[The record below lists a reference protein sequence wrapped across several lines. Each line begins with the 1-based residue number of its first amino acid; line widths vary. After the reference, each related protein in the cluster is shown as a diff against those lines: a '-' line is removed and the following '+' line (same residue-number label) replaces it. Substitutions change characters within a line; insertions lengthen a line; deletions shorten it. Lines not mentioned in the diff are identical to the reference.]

1 MEESEFITT
10 IYKQGKAPKLLKIF
24 DKLEAH
30 SADGLRL
37 KRFSLIRFAERLER
51 NPKKSE
57 AITLIE
63 KIDLHS
69 VLLQDNTDHRKQQLR
84 CVLYCTFYY
93 NTCALL

>member
-1 MEESEFITT
+1 MDESEFITA
-10 IYKQGKAPKLLKIF
+10 IYKQGKAPKLLKIL
-24 DKLEAH
+24 DEVQIH

-37 KRFSLIRFAERLER
+37 KRFSLKRFAERLEK

-69 VLLQDNTDHRKQQLR
+69 VLLQDDEK
-84 CVLYCTFYY
+84 
-93 NTCALL
+93 

>member
-10 IYKQGKAPKLLKIF
+10 IYKQGKTPKLLKIL
-24 DKLEAH
+24 DKVEAH
-30 SADGLRL
+30 NADGLRL
-37 KRFSLIRFAERLER
+37 KRFSLKRFAARLEK

-69 VLLQDNTDHRKQQLR
+69 ILLQDDTE
-84 CVLYCTFYY
+84 
-93 NTCALL
+93 

>member
-10 IYKQGKAPKLLKIF
+10 IYKQRKAPKLLKIF

-30 SADGLRL
+30 NADTLRL
-37 KRFSLIRFAERLER
+37 SRFSLKRFAERLEK
-51 NPKKSE
+51 NPKNNSE

-69 VLLQDNTDHRKQQLR
+69 VLLQDNTE
-84 CVLYCTFYY
+84 
-93 NTCALL
+93 

>member
-30 SADGLRL
+30 NADTLRL
-37 KRFSLIRFAERLER
+37 SRFSLKRFAERLEK
-51 NPKKSE
+51 NPKNNSE

-69 VLLQDNTDHRKQQLR
+69 VLLQDHINLTRNPVNLSTIHLTQS
-84 CVLYCTFYY
+84 
-93 NTCALL
+93 N

>member
-1 MEESEFITT
+1 MDESKFITA
-10 IYKQGKAPKLLKIF
+10 IYKQGKAPKMLKIL
-24 DKLEAH
+24 DKVEAH

-69 VLLQDNTDHRKQQLR
+69 VLMQDDEK
-84 CVLYCTFYY
+84 
-93 NTCALL
+93 

>member
-1 MEESEFITT
+1 MDESKFITV
-10 IYKQGKAPKLLKIF
+10 IYKQGKAPKMLKIL
-24 DKLEAH
+24 DKVEAH

-37 KRFSLIRFAERLER
+37 KRFSLKRFAERLER

-69 VLLQDNTDHRKQQLR
+69 VLLQENTE
-84 CVLYCTFYY
+84 
-93 NTCALL
+93 

>member
-1 MEESEFITT
+1 MDESEFITA
-10 IYKQGKAPKLLKIF
+10 IYKQGKAPKMLKIL
-24 DKLEAH
+24 DKVEAH

-37 KRFSLIRFAERLER
+37 KRFSLKRFAERLER

-69 VLLQDNTDHRKQQLR
+69 VLLQENTE
-84 CVLYCTFYY
+84 
-93 NTCALL
+93 

>member
-1 MEESEFITT
+1 MDESEFITA
-10 IYKQGKAPKLLKIF
+10 IYKQGKAPKLLKIL
-24 DKLEAH
+24 DEVQIH

-37 KRFSLIRFAERLER
+37 KRFSLKRFAERLER

-69 VLLQDNTDHRKQQLR
+69 VLQQDDEK
-84 CVLYCTFYY
+84 
-93 NTCALL
+93 

>member
-1 MEESEFITT
+1 MDESEFITA
-10 IYKQGKAPKLLKIF
+10 IYKQGKAPKMLKIL
-24 DKLEAH
+24 DKVEAH

-37 KRFSLIRFAERLER
+37 KRFSLKRFAERLER

-69 VLLQDNTDHRKQQLR
+69 VLLQDNTE
-84 CVLYCTFYY
+84 
-93 NTCALL
+93 

>member
-1 MEESEFITT
+1 MDESEFITA
-10 IYKQGKAPKLLKIF
+10 IYKQGKAPKLLKIL
-24 DKLEAH
+24 DEVQIH

-37 KRFSLIRFAERLER
+37 KRFSLKRFAESLER

-69 VLLQDNTDHRKQQLR
+69 ALLQDDEK
-84 CVLYCTFYY
+84 
-93 NTCALL
+93 

>member
-1 MEESEFITT
+1 MEESKFITT
-10 IYKQGKAPKLLKIF
+10 IYKQGKTPKPLKIL

-37 KRFSLIRFAERLER
+37 KRFSLKRFAERLEK
-51 NPKKSE
+51 NPKNNSE

-69 VLLQDNTDHRKQQLR
+69 VLLQDNTE
-84 CVLYCTFYY
+84 
-93 NTCALL
+93 

>member
-10 IYKQGKAPKLLKIF
+10 IYKQGKTPKLLKIL
-24 DKLEAH
+24 DKVEAH

-37 KRFSLIRFAERLER
+37 KRFSLKRFAERLEK

-69 VLLQDNTDHRKQQLR
+69 VFMQDNTE
-84 CVLYCTFYY
+84 
-93 NTCALL
+93 

>member
-1 MEESEFITT
+1 MDESEFITA
-10 IYKQGKAPKLLKIF
+10 IYQQGKSLKLLKIH
-24 DKLEAH
+24 DKVEVH

-37 KRFSLIRFAERLER
+37 KRFSLKRFAERLER

-69 VLLQDNTDHRKQQLR
+69 VLLQDDEK
-84 CVLYCTFYY
+84 
-93 NTCALL
+93 